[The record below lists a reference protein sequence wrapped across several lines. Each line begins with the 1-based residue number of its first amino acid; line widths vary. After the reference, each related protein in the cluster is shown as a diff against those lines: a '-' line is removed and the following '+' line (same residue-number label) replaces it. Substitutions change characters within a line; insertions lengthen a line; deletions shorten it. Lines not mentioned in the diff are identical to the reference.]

1 MLLELTGRNVDI
13 TPRVEKRIKKLTSK
27 LDKLL
32 DDSASAHII
41 LSTEKHRHRTEIVVT
56 WRDHKFTGIAETT
69 DLDTSVAQAT
79 EKIHRQ
85 ALKQKEKFAARRR
98 SARKPAPEILGA
110 PEEVGG
116 DERRIIRSPHD
127 VVKPLTPEEAALHL
141 SQTGDH
147 FLVFHDAERNR
158 VAVIYRRKDGHYGL
172 IEP

>member
-13 TPRVEKRIKKLTSK
+13 TPRVEKRIKKLVSK

-41 LSTEKHRHRTEIVVT
+41 LSTEKHRHRTEIVLT
-56 WRDHKFTGIAETT
+56 WRDHNFTGIAETT
-69 DLDTSVAQAT
+69 DLDTSVTQAI
-79 EKIHRQ
+79 EKINRQ

-98 SARKPAPEILGA
+98 SARKTPAIPVA
-110 PEEVGG
+110 PEEVGAA
-116 DERRIIRSPHD
+116 EPRIIRSRLST
-127 VVKPLTPEEAALHL
+127 VKPLTLEEAALRL

-147 FLVFHDAERNR
+147 FLVFRDAERDR
-158 VAVIYRRKDGHYGL
+158 VTVIYKRKDGHYGL